1 MRVNGEVRESGGI
14 GKNFLFVLVV
24 TGNVAWIAQIVILLL
39 SLTASEASI

>member
-1 MRVNGEVRESGGI
+1 MKFEKAEAMART
-14 GKNFLFVLVV
+14 FLFVLVV